1 MIQPRSSLRTRL
13 AQHVLVPLVITWA
26 AGTGVTL
33 AVASYFTGQAFDR
46 ALLDDAYALAAHVT
60 LGPVGK
66 PGLNLSIDDMG
77 TLLFDQSESMF
88 FAVYGDE
95 GQFVG
100 GHAGLRPPALPANV
114 SSQFADMVY
123 LGREMRSVSL
133 RRTDPV
139 EVEVVMAQ
147 TSATRNRLLQR
158 LLTYSAIP
166 QALLLGFLAWW
177 LRRSIGRDLGPLA
190 TLQQALG
197 RRDASDLRP
206 VPDDATTG
214 VNSRDVE
221 NLRLALN
228 SLLLRLSRSIDA
240 QREFAGNVAHELRTP
255 LAGIRAQASYAL
267 AQPSPAV
274 WHEQLLGIAE
284 GEQRASHLVEQLL
297 ALARADEGRAALQLQ
312 PLALDE
318 LVREVVLRFMPKA
331 DAVGVDL
338 GAEGLEQPTT
348 VLGDVALIEG
358 ILGNLLNNALRYAL
372 GPDAHV
378 TVSVLVEDG
387 QTVLR
392 VVDNGPGMSA
402 QDMLFWG
409 ERWVLG
415 EAGQRSGEGFG
426 LGLSIVRRYAELL
439 GADFSLAPG
448 ADGRGLCASL
458 RFKSPT
464 A

>member
-1 MIQPRSSLRTRL
+1 MSRLLPSLRTRL

-26 AGTGVTL
+26 AGTAVTL
-33 AVASYFTGQAFDR
+33 AMASYFAGQAFDR

-66 PGLNLSIDDMG
+66 PGLNLSIEDMG

-88 FAVYGDE
+88 FAVYGEE
-95 GQFVG
+95 GQFIG
-100 GHAGLRPPALPANV
+100 GHGGLRPPALPANLI
-114 SSQFADMVY
+114 SQFSDITY
-123 LGREMRSVSL
+123 QGREMRTVSL

-139 EVEVVMAQ
+139 AVEIVMAQ

-158 LLTYSAIP
+158 LLVYSAIP

-177 LRRSIGRDLGPLA
+177 LRRSIGRDLVPLA
-190 TLQQALG
+190 GLQQALG

-206 VPDDATTG
+206 MSDEGATSAS
-214 VNSRDVE
+214 SRDVE

-228 SLLLRLSRSIDA
+228 SLLLRLGRSIEA

-267 AQPSPAV
+267 AQQSPEV

-297 ALARADEGRAALQLQ
+297 ALARADEGRAALNLQ
-312 PLALDE
+312 PLQLDE
-318 LVREVVLRFMPKA
+318 LVRDVVLRFMAKA

-338 GAEGLEQPTT
+338 GAEGLEQPAT
-348 VLGDVALIEG
+348 VLADAALVEG
-358 ILGNLLNNALRYAL
+358 ILGNLLNNALRYAV
-372 GPDAHV
+372 GPDARV
-378 TVSVLVEDG
+378 TVSVWVDG
-387 QTVLR
+387 AQTELR

-415 EAGQRSGEGFG
+415 EAGQRLGEGFG

-439 GADFSLAPG
+439 GAEFSLTLG
-448 ADGRGLCASL
+448 VQGRGVCASL
-458 RFKSPT
+458 RFGPPT

>member
-1 MIQPRSSLRTRL
+1 MSQYRPSLRTRL

-26 AGTGVTL
+26 AGTAVTL
-33 AVASYFTGQAFDR
+33 AMASYFAGQAFDR

-77 TLLFDQSESMF
+77 TILFDQSESMF

-114 SSQFADMVY
+114 TSQFSDIFFQ
-123 LGREMRSVSL
+123 GRAMRSVSL
-133 RRTDPV
+133 RRTEPV
-139 EVEVVMAQ
+139 EVEIVMAQ
-147 TSATRNRLLQR
+147 TSATRTRLLQR
-158 LLTYSAIP
+158 MLIYSAIP
-166 QALLLGFLAWW
+166 QAVLLIFLAWW
-177 LRRSIGRDLGPLA
+177 LRRSIGRDLVPLA
-190 TLQQALG
+190 ALQQALG

-206 VPDDATTG
+206 MPDDVTT
-214 VNSRDVE
+214 NASTRDVD

-228 SLLLRLSRSIDA
+228 SLLLRLGRSIEA

-267 AQPSPAV
+267 AQQSPAV

-297 ALARADEGRAALQLQ
+297 ALARANEGRAALHLQ
-312 PLALDE
+312 PVQLDE
-318 LVREVVLRFMPKA
+318 LVREVVLRFMSKA

-338 GAEGLEQPTT
+338 GAEGLEQPVT
-348 VLGDVALIEG
+348 VLADTDLVEG
-358 ILGNLLNNALRYAL
+358 IVGNLLNNALRYAA
-372 GPDAHV
+372 GPDARV
-378 TVSVLVEDG
+378 TVSLLSEGG

-392 VVDNGPGMSA
+392 VVDNGPGMNA

-409 ERWVLG
+409 ERWALG
-415 EAGQRSGEGFG
+415 EAGQRLGEGVG

-439 GADFSLAPG
+439 GAEFSLTPG
-448 ADGRGLCASL
+448 LDGRGVCASL
-458 RFKSPT
+458 RFGSPS

>member
-1 MIQPRSSLRTRL
+1 MSSPLPSLRTRL
-13 AQHVLVPLVITWA
+13 AQHVLVPLVVTWA
-26 AGTGVTL
+26 AGTAVTL
-33 AVASYFTGQAFDR
+33 AMASYFAGQAFDR

-114 SSQFADMVY
+114 TSQFSNIFFQ
-123 LGREMRSVSL
+123 GRDMRSVSL
-133 RRTDPV
+133 RRTEPV
-139 EVEVVMAQ
+139 EVEIVMAQ
-147 TSATRNRLLQR
+147 TSATRTRLLQR
-158 LLTYSAIP
+158 MLVYSAIP
-166 QALLLGFLAWW
+166 QAVLLVFLAWW
-177 LRRSIGRDLGPLA
+177 LRRSIGRDLVPLA
-190 TLQQALG
+190 ALQQALG

-206 VPDDATTG
+206 MPDDATTLAS
-214 VNSRDVE
+214 SRDVE

-228 SLLLRLSRSIDA
+228 SLLLRLGRSIEA

-267 AQPSPAV
+267 AQQSPAV
-274 WHEQLLGIAE
+274 WHEQLLGIAQ

-297 ALARADEGRAALQLQ
+297 ALARANEGRAALRLQ
-312 PLALDE
+312 PVPLDE
-318 LVREVVLRFMPKA
+318 LVRDVVLRYMPKA
-331 DAVGVDL
+331 DTVGVDL
-338 GAEGLEQPTT
+338 GAEGLEQPVT
-348 VLGDVALIEG
+348 VLADTALVEG
-358 ILGNLLNNALRYAL
+358 IVGNLLNNALRYAA
-372 GPDAHV
+372 GPDARV
-378 TVSVLVEDG
+378 TVSLLSEGG

-392 VVDNGPGMSA
+392 VVDNGPGMNA

-409 ERWVLG
+409 ERWALG
-415 EAGQRSGEGFG
+415 EAGQRLGEGVG

-439 GADFSLAPG
+439 GAEFSLTPG
-448 ADGRGLCASL
+448 LDGRGVCASL
-458 RFKSPT
+458 RFGSPS

>member
-1 MIQPRSSLRTRL
+1 MIFQ
-13 AQHVLVPLVITWA
+13 
-26 AGTGVTL
+26 
-33 AVASYFTGQAFDR
+33 
-46 ALLDDAYALAAHVT
+46 
-60 LGPVGK
+60 
-66 PGLNLSIDDMG
+66 
-77 TLLFDQSESMF
+77 
-88 FAVYGDE
+88 
-95 GQFVG
+95 
-100 GHAGLRPPALPANV
+100 
-114 SSQFADMVY
+114 
-123 LGREMRSVSL
+123 GREMRSVSL
-133 RRTDPV
+133 RRSDPV
-139 EVEVVMAQ
+139 QVEIVMAQ

-158 LLTYSAIP
+158 MLTYSAIP
-166 QALLLGFLAWW
+166 QALLLIFLAWW

-206 VPDDATTG
+206 VPDDATTN

-228 SLLLRLSRSIDA
+228 SLLLRLSRSLDA

-267 AQPSPAV
+267 AQQTPAV

-312 PLALDE
+312 PLLLDE
-318 LVREVVLRFMPKA
+318 LVRDVVLRFMPKA

-348 VLGDVALIEG
+348 VVGDVALIEG

-409 ERWVLG
+409 ERWALG
-415 EAGQRSGEGFG
+415 VAGQRVGEGVG
-426 LGLSIVRRYAELL
+426 LGLSIVRRYTELL
-439 GADFSLAPG
+439 GAEFTLAPG
-448 ADGRGLCASL
+448 ADGRGVCASL
-458 RFKSPT
+458 RLKSPP

>member
-1 MIQPRSSLRTRL
+1 MSQHRPSLRTRL

-26 AGTGVTL
+26 AGTAVTL
-33 AVASYFTGQAFDR
+33 AMASYFAGQAFDR

-60 LGPVGK
+60 QGPVGQ
-66 PGLNLSIDDMG
+66 PGLNLSIDDMS
-77 TLLFDQSESMF
+77 TLLFDQSESIF
-88 FAVYGDE
+88 FAVYGEE

-100 GHAGLRPPALPANV
+100 GHAGLRPPVLPANV
-114 SSQFADMVY
+114 TSQFTNIFFQ
-123 LGREMRSVSL
+123 GREMRSVTL
-133 RRTDPV
+133 RRTEPV
-139 EVEVVMAQ
+139 QVEIVMAQ
-147 TSATRNRLLQR
+147 TSATRTRLLQR
-158 LLTYSAIP
+158 LLVYSAIP
-166 QALLLGFLAWW
+166 QAVLLVFLAWW

-190 TLQQALG
+190 ALQQALG

-206 VPDDATTG
+206 MPDDVTTSAS
-214 VNSRDVE
+214 SRDVD

-228 SLLLRLSRSIDA
+228 SLLLRLGRSIEA

-255 LAGIRAQASYAL
+255 LAGIRAQVSYAL
-267 AQPSPAV
+267 AQQSPAV
-274 WHEQLLGIAE
+274 WHEQLRGIAE

-312 PLALDE
+312 PLPLDE
-318 LVREVVLRFMPKA
+318 LVRDVVLRFMHKA

-348 VLGDVALIEG
+348 VVGDVALVEG
-358 ILGNLLNNALRYAL
+358 ILGNLLDNALRYAV
-372 GPDAHV
+372 GSDAHV
-378 TVSVLVEDG
+378 TVSVLLEGG

-409 ERWVLG
+409 QRWALG
-415 EAGQRSGEGFG
+415 EAGQRLGEGFG

-439 GADFSLAPG
+439 GAEFSLTPG
-448 ADGRGLCASL
+448 MDGRGICASL
-458 RFKSPT
+458 RFGPPP

>member
-1 MIQPRSSLRTRL
+1 LSRPRTSLRTRL
-13 AQHVLVPLVITWA
+13 AQNVLVPLVITWA
-26 AGTGVTL
+26 AGTAVTL
-33 AVASYFTGQAFDR
+33 AMASHFAGEAFDR
-46 ALLDDAYALAAHVT
+46 ALLDDAYALAAHVRPS
-60 LGPVGK
+60 PVGL
-66 PGLNLSIDDMG
+66 PRLNLSIEDLG

-88 FAVYGDE
+88 FAVYDDE
-95 GQFVG
+95 GHFVG
-100 GHAGLRPPALPANV
+100 GHAGLHPPALPANV
-114 SSQFADMVY
+114 SSQFSNIVY

-139 EVEVVMAQ
+139 AIEVVMAQ
-147 TSATRNRLLQR
+147 TSASRSRLLQR

-190 TLQQALG
+190 ALQQALG

-206 VPDDATTG
+206 MPDDVTNSG
-214 VNSRDVE
+214 SSRDVE
-221 NLRLALN
+221 NLRLELN
-228 SLLLRLSRSIDA
+228 SLLLRLSRSIEA

-255 LAGIRAQASYAL
+255 LAGIRAQAGYAL
-267 AQPSPAV
+267 AQLSPAV

-312 PLALDE
+312 PLQLDE
-318 LVREVVLRFMPKA
+318 LVRDVVLRFMPKA

-338 GAEGLEQPTT
+338 GAEGLERPVS
-348 VLGDVALIEG
+348 VLGDVALVEG
-358 ILGNLLNNALRYAL
+358 ILGNLLDNALRYAI
-372 GPDAHV
+372 GSDARV
-378 TVSVLVEDG
+378 TVSLAVEDG
-387 QTVLR
+387 QAVLR
-392 VVDNGPGMSA
+392 VVDNGPGMVA
-402 QDMLFWG
+402 KDMLFWG

-415 EAGQRSGEGFG
+415 EAGQRLGEGFG

-439 GADFSLAPG
+439 GADFSLSPG
-448 ADGRGLCASL
+448 ADGRGVCASL
-458 RFKSPT
+458 RFESPE

>member
-1 MIQPRSSLRTRL
+1 MSRLRPSLRTRL

-26 AGTGVTL
+26 AGTAVTL
-33 AVASYFTGQAFDR
+33 AMASYFAGQAFDR

-77 TLLFDQSESMF
+77 TLLFDQSESIL

-100 GHAGLRPPALPANV
+100 GHAGLRPPALPPNV
-114 SSQFADMVY
+114 ISQFSDIIFQ
-123 LGREMRSVSL
+123 GREMRSVSL
-133 RRTDPV
+133 RRTEPV
-139 EVEVVMAQ
+139 QVEIVMAQ
-147 TSATRNRLLQR
+147 TSATRTRLLQR
-158 LLTYSAIP
+158 MLIYSAIP
-166 QALLLGFLAWW
+166 QAVLLVFLAWW

-190 TLQQALG
+190 ALQQALG

-206 VPDDATTG
+206 MPDDVTTSAS
-214 VNSRDVE
+214 SRDVD

-228 SLLLRLSRSIDA
+228 SLLLRLDRSIEA

-267 AQPSPAV
+267 AQQSPAV
-274 WHEQLLGIAE
+274 WHEQLRGIAE

-297 ALARADEGRAALQLQ
+297 ALARANEGRAALQLQ
-312 PLALDE
+312 PLQLDE
-318 LVREVVLRFMPKA
+318 LVRDVVLRFMAKA
-331 DAVGVDL
+331 DTVGVDL
-338 GAEGLEQPTT
+338 GAEGLEQPVT
-348 VLGDVALIEG
+348 VLGDAALVEG
-358 ILGNLLNNALRYAL
+358 ILGNLLNNALRYAA

-378 TVSVLVEDG
+378 TVSLVAEG
-387 QTVLR
+387 AQTVLR
-392 VVDNGPGMSA
+392 VLDNGPGMSA

-409 ERWVLG
+409 ERWALG
-415 EAGQRSGEGFG
+415 EAGQRLGEGVG

-439 GADFSLAPG
+439 GAEFSLAPG
-448 ADGRGLCASL
+448 TDGRGLCATL
-458 RFKSPT
+458 RFGPPL